1 MSGEVILGFDGSDG
15 ARHAIGEA
23 VAMARA
29 FDATLILAFGY
40 EPPVTGGEVAD
51 LRKAVE
57 ARGEE
62 VLITGA
68 KLAAEADASLLVETI
83 LVDERPADSLADLA
97 AQRGARM
104 IVVGHRGMG
113 PIRGAVLGSVTYRI
127 LHSAPC
133 PVLVVKSQ
141 EGYGSGGT
149 VE

>member
-15 ARHAIGEA
+15 ARHAVGEA

-29 FDATLILAFGY
+29 FDSTLILAFGY

-62 VLITGA
+62 VLRAGA
-68 KLAAEADASLLVETI
+68 KLAAEADASLPIETI

-97 AQRGARM
+97 AQRGARV
-104 IVVGHRGMG
+104 IVVGHGGMG
-113 PIRGAVLGSVTYRI
+113 PIKGAVLGSVTYRI

-133 PVLVVKSQ
+133 PVLVVKAPEANQ
-141 EGYGSGGT
+141 RGT
-149 VE
+149 MV